1 MPIIGATPYPDLNL
15 DALKLPR
22 QIEEYNHTY
31 KLSKRNPP
39 NIIPDA
45 PAYSHVSAFFDGVIE
60 TLQIMQGRLKLEFV
74 FGELISELSKWRLA
88 GDTGRPSHFPTTFN
102 RAWLSNVP

>member
-1 MPIIGATPYPDLNL
+1 MSIMGATPYPDLKL

-22 QIEEYNHTY
+22 QIEEYNHAY

-39 NIIPDA
+39 HLIPDA
-45 PAYSHVSAFFDGVIE
+45 PAYSHVSAFFDDVIE
-60 TLQIMQGRLKLEFV
+60 TLQTMKGRLKLEFL
-74 FGELISELSKWRLA
+74 FGELISELSKWRFG
-88 GDTGRPSHFPTTFN
+88 GDTDRPAHFPTTFN